1 MEKLDKYRNYIQQ
14 IIKDYGQYKLSYGEV
29 EVQTIFDRE
38 RDNYQLLNVGWYGN
52 KRIRGCVLQIDIKNE
67 KIWIQHDGTEI
78 SIAGELV
85 DWEVPLSDIVLAFHA
100 PYKRK
105 YKGFAFE

>member
-38 RDNYQLLNVGWYGN
+38 RDNYQLLNVG
-52 KRIRGCVLQIDIKNE
+52 
-67 KIWIQHDGTEI
+67 
-78 SIAGELV
+78 
-85 DWEVPLSDIVLAFHA
+85 
-100 PYKRK
+100 
-105 YKGFAFE
+105 